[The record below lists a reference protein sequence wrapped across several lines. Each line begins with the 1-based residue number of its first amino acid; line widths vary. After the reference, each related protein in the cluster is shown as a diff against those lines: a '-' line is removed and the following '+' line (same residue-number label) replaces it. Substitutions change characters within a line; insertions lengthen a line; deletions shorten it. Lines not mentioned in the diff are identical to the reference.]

1 MTKYEFSYAR
11 RIFDG
16 VAGAT
21 ARKSNEADGNIIEIV
36 GTVNHPNMNLNDE
49 EFAENKKALYLLK
62 SLTEVGVKRKSE
74 EWPPACFGLLHQ
86 PKRPKKK

>member
-21 ARKSNEADGNIIEIV
+21 ARKSNEADGNSDKSYGQIFIIRC
-36 GTVNHPNMNLNDE
+36 TSTLNT
-49 EFAENKKALYLLK
+49 K
-62 SLTEVGVKRKSE
+62 
-74 EWPPACFGLLHQ
+74 
-86 PKRPKKK
+86 